1 VTAPTWLRAT
11 LLLTFTFA
19 AGLGVGVAYTWHRD
33 SAQRTEG
40 AHSQYMIQH
49 LARELDLDSTQRAAV
64 TQIFARRQ
72 RAIDS
77 TWQVVE
83 PHVHATIDSTLR
95 EIASMLRPDQSAKYR
110 KMLEEHHPETLDTN
124 GMGHTLRGGQHE
136 RD

>member
-11 LLLTFTFA
+11 LLLTLTFA
-19 AGLGVGVAYTWHRD
+19 AGLGVGVGYTWRRN
-33 SAQRTEG
+33 SAHSPEG

-49 LARELDLDSTQRAAV
+49 LTRDLELDPTQRAAV

-77 TWQVVE
+77 TWQAVE

-95 EIASMLRPDQSAKYR
+95 EVATVLRPDQLAKYQ
-110 KMLEEHHPETLDTN
+110 KMIEERHPETLDTN
-124 GMGHTLRGGQHE
+124 GMGHTTSRGQHE